1 MHMGVD
7 CFAIAD
13 STAVFLLEVLFIT
26 FLYTYHGVSQWN
38 SWVYVNGFHG
48 GLLLQSP
55 VGVE

>member
-1 MHMGVD
+1 MGVD

-26 FLYTYHGVSQWN
+26 FLYTQHGVSQWN
-38 SWVYVNGFHG
+38 SWVYVNEIHG
-48 GLLLQSP
+48 GLLLQLP